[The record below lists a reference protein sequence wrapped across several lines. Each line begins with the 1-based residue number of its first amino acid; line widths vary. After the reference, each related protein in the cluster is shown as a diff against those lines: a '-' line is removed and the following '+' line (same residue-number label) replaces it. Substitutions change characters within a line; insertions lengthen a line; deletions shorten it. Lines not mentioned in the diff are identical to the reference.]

1 MFNDLQEITVLALD
15 PAQVLANLVI
25 AFLCGATISYFY
37 RWSHKGATYQV
48 SFVRSLIVLAMI
60 TAIVMM
66 VIGNNLARAFGLV
79 GAMSIIRFRTALK
92 DAQDIVFVFFAL
104 SIGLAVGVGYRML
117 AIVSTLFVGIVM
129 LTLTR
134 TNFGALQRR
143 GYVLQFLF
151 NPTESKIDEP
161 YMAVIKRYCRRH
173 KLLNMKSRAGG
184 SRIDLVFEIDLRKS
198 ADSVALT
205 RELDQIDGVDAVSIF
220 TDEDPDV

>member
-15 PAQVLANLVI
+15 PIEVIANLVI

-117 AIVSTLFVGIVM
+117 AIVSTLFVGSVM
-129 LTLTR
+129 LMLTR
-134 TNFGALQRR
+134 TNFGALKRR
-143 GYVLQFLF
+143 GFVLQFAF
-151 NPTESKIDEP
+151 NPTQAESDEP
-161 YMAVIKRYCRRH
+161 YMAVLKRYCKRY

-184 SRIDLVFEIDLRKS
+184 TRIDVVFEIDLRRS
-198 ADSVALT
+198 TDSVKLS
-205 RELDQIDGVDAVSIF
+205 RELDQILGVDSVNIF

>member
-15 PAQVLANLVI
+15 PAQVLANLFI
-25 AFLCGATISYFY
+25 AFLCGTTISYFY

-104 SIGLAVGVGYRML
+104 AIGLAVGVGYRML
-117 AIVSTLFVGIVM
+117 AIISTLFVGGVM

-134 TNFGALQRR
+134 TNFGALKRR
-143 GYVLQFLF
+143 GYVLQFIF
-151 NPTESKIDEP
+151 NPAEAAADEP
-161 YMAVIKRYCRRH
+161 YMAVIKRYCKRY

-184 SRIDLVFEIDLRKS
+184 AHIDLVFEIDLRRKI
-198 ADSVALT
+198 DSIKLS
-205 RELDQIDGVDAVSIF
+205 RELDEVPGIESVNIF

>member
-1 MFNDLQEITVLALD
+1 MFNDLQDITVLALD
-15 PAQVLANLVI
+15 PTQVLANLVV
-25 AFLCGATISYFY
+25 AFLCGITISYFY

-104 SIGLAVGVGYRML
+104 SIGLAVGVGYQML
-117 AIVSTLFVGIVM
+117 AIVSTLFVGGVM
-129 LTLTR
+129 LMLTR
-134 TNFGALQRR
+134 TNFGQLQRR
-143 GYVLQFLF
+143 GYVLQFMF
-151 NPTESKIDEP
+151 TPTAAESDEP
-161 YMAVIKRYCRRH
+161 YIAVIKRFCKRF

-184 SRIDLVFEIDLRKS
+184 SRIDLVFEVDLRKS
-198 ADSVALT
+198 EDSVTLSRT
-205 RELDQIDGVDAVSIF
+205 LDQLPGVDGVSIF